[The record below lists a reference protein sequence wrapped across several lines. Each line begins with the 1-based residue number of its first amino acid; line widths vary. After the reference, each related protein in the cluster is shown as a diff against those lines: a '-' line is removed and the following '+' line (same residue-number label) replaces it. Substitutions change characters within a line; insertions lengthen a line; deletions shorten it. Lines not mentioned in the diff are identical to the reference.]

1 MNKIIRKLLI
11 CISLMLFNQLSF
23 AQNIEDNEIVRDDLD
38 AIYQNLDKNRIPT
51 GYLRD
56 YAFELIDFELF
67 TGENLTDSNYVDAT
81 VLEMMLRSIRSS
93 AVGTEPFTDAAEVL
107 SELITNPSIIPIG
120 IALYKYNYILEDA
133 LDEGLIRFEN
143 NKVYD
148 VYSSSGVWQNPY
160 GDKYLFGFAPLAE
173 ISRNASVTYSF
184 NGIFTN
190 ELISS
195 IQFDSGNGLGY
206 QEVTA
211 GSVKTVTYSS
221 NGVYDLKLR
230 VMLSNGGVLVS
241 HSSIVISVPEPRTKV
256 PEDECIL
263 LDTTYQGIS
272 VQARLRFSYNTTTN
286 KLSKPFIIAEG
297 FDPLTFDTN
306 AGDYLDTDGTSVF
319 DYQNIPFKFR
329 PEYDFVYIDW
339 ENSEYDI
346 MANAA
351 LMEKIINY
359 INREKHLNGS
369 SEKNIIVGQSLGG
382 IIARIALRKMEIAN
396 KRHETKAYVSHDS
409 PHLGANI
416 PLGVLYATRD
426 FFDYWYDT
434 LKLPADIVSAFNEE
448 IVDFKNYIYKIYELL
463 NSKAVKQIL
472 INYVGED
479 GEIDNSCHLEFL
491 NTLNE
496 LGFPQG
502 DTGSPIVN
510 MAICLSGDGALSY
523 GQDEKLLYFDEN
535 VLTGWNSYWAYLIL
549 KKKWALGR
557 GIGANRNVNIELD
570 VRPFS
575 SYSGLLSS
583 LNVTY
588 NKSILGYS
596 RQFTILNSNHY
607 APSSGPK
614 YDIVPSS
621 LYNVPGLE
629 LDSLNVDI
637 DLDSLNISIAEKFAF
652 IPTASALCLNNGNLS
667 TSDYSQDFY
676 SNPPVLSTDT
686 PFAAI
691 RLSSFPRI
699 HTFGES
705 SVIDDV
711 NWILDNINIQMIMDG
726 SLMPEDGDIYSIRN
740 CTYPIQW
747 FTSDSTVAT
756 IDSSGKITVKSSGFI
771 NIYAHVDTGAGI
783 RIVSKRVMV
792 GFPSFY
798 LNATKNTFPATPVS
812 YWVQAR
818 TASDEFFDFIDAGQ
832 LTAHWG
838 VKYSNETQG
847 IWSELSVDSPSGPM
861 ATSNV
866 SSTTVSFSG
875 HTSSSS
881 ALVTFYIKG
890 PSGESSRCTTSIT
903 NSSGGGFNPFPGGGI
918 IINSDGDIIDPSTN
932 EVVLPDTK
940 ATSGI
945 YSLFVGENDISIT
958 FDHYPSAS
966 EIIRSLLND
975 EYFQIEL
982 QRMKPWGT
990 EELLIK
996 LIVLRD
1002 ERDEIVWEVPFSIL
1016 YKEDF

>member
-1 MNKIIRKLLI
+1 MNMNNITYKLLI
-11 CISLMLFNQLSF
+11 CISLMLFNQVSF
-23 AQNIEDNEIVRDDLD
+23 SQNIEDNEIVRTDLN
-38 AIYQNLDKNRIPT
+38 AIFQNLDKSRIPT

-56 YAFELIDFELF
+56 YAFELIDFDLF
-67 TGENLTDSNYVDAT
+67 NGVNMTDSNYVDAT
-81 VLEMMLRSIRSS
+81 VLEMMLRSISSS
-93 AVGTEPFTDAAEVL
+93 AVGTKPFTDASEVL
-107 SELITNPSIIPIG
+107 SDLITNQNTIPIG
-120 IALYKYNYILEDA
+120 IALYKYNYIREDA
-133 LDEGLIRFEN
+133 INEGLIRFEN

-148 VYSSSGVWQNPY
+148 VYSSTGAWQNPY
-160 GDKYLFGFAPLAE
+160 EDKYLFGFAPLAE

-190 ELISS
+190 ELIST
-195 IQFDSGNGLGY
+195 IQFDSGNGQGY
-206 QEVTA
+206 QEVA
-211 GSVKTVTYSS
+211 EGSVKTVTYSS
-221 NGVYDLKLR
+221 NDVYDLKLR
-230 VMLSNGGVLVS
+230 IILSNGEVLLS
-241 HSSIVISVPEPRTKV
+241 HSSIIISVPEPRTKV
-256 PEDECIL
+256 PEDECDL

-272 VQARLRFSYNTTTN
+272 VQARLRFAYNTTTN
-286 KLSKPFIIAEG
+286 KLSKPFIVAEG
-297 FDPLTFDTN
+297 FDPLIFDN
-306 AGDYLDTDGTSVF
+306 NEGDYLTEDGSSIF
-319 DYQNIPFKFR
+319 DYHMIPFSAKS
-329 PEYDFVYIDW
+329 EYDFVYIDW

-409 PHLGANI
+409 PHLGANV
-416 PLGVLYATRD
+416 PLGVLFAARD
-426 FFDYWYDT
+426 FFDWYGTIETQVDI
-434 LKLPADIVSAFNEE
+434 ASAFSEDIVNINQYCLNAYN
-448 IVDFKNYIYKIYELL
+448 LL
-463 NSKAVKQIL
+463 NSDAVRQIL
-472 INYVGED
+472 VNYVGEN
-479 GEIDNSCHLEFL
+479 GVIDNSSHQQFMSV
-491 NTLNE
+491 LNE

-502 DTGSPIVN
+502 DIGSPILN
-510 MAICLSGDGALSY
+510 MAICLSGDGTLSY
-523 GQDEKLLYFDEN
+523 GQNDKLAYFNEDL
-535 VLTGWNSYWAYLIL
+535 LTGKYSYWAYLFL
-549 KKKWALGR
+549 TKQWTLARGLGS
-557 GIGANRNVNIELD
+557 NRNLNIELD
-570 VRPFS
+570 IRPFI
-575 SYSGLLSS
+575 SYNGLLSK
-583 LNVTY
+583 LNVTF
-588 NKSILGYS
+588 NKRLLGFEKSYSILDKT
-596 RQFTILNSNHY
+596 RY

-621 LYNVPGLE
+621 LYPISSLGLDNTI
-629 LDSLNVDI
+629 LDSLNV
-637 DLDSLNISIAEKFAF
+637 SIAEQFAF
-652 IPTASALCLNNGNLS
+652 IPTASALCLNRGDLS

-771 NIYAHVDTGAGI
+771 NIYAHVDTGAGM

-975 EYFQIEL
+975 ESFQIEL